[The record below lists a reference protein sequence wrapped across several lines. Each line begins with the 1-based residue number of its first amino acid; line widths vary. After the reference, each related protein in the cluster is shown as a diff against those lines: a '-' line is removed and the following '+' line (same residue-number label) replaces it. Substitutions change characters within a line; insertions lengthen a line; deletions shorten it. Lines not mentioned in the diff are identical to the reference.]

1 MRAYYYHG
9 ITCPQCHE
17 PHVNGQAIET
27 VNKGIFRCISC
38 GAKFQKHIDIQS
50 SNLFPK
56 TINHVINKE
65 GEKAANYLSNLP
77 LVWKIKPNIIEQEYI
92 DFFST
97 EKKGFYFITWPWRD
111 VRFIPLMI
119 FEYLLINPDKN
130 AVVIG
135 NYTCND
141 NKEVELFPS
150 SPLVF
155 NNLSFLKDIEEIDS
169 DVKREIKKFTDK
181 LVFEKEKVVEI
192 KYKRIGSN
200 EPIPPRLCYHTL
212 RKCKNKILK
221 EDSEFGDSFL
231 RNISEHKPGCN
242 PVVETIHEKGEWDV
256 SLYEQERWTG
266 SLQYNKVWLWEV
278 LFNSTNLS
286 ACKSLIS
293 SRFYR
298 EIADDNYNN
307 SSYRNIRL
315 HFLPSEPDL
324 DKTLDLVE
332 ELSPDILIIEN
343 IDEIISDSRF
353 GGERSK
359 ALLNFLHKH
368 SVKTIIMFSTDPDM
382 RQFYKIHDDKTIFQ
396 GVDVIIHTWDSRH
409 ILNNLPAGN
418 ESKYPNPVSSGTN
431 QLINENVERI
441 NPEYLILDSY
451 NSATENID
459 KYLSN
464 LSNEHRNDMIFY
476 FNRLFS
482 TALNLK
488 GNYSDP
494 EILVVKR
501 KGDNYLTY
509 ENVMS
514 RLYTLVDQNTFQ
526 SINSILN
533 GIFQLNSLE
542 QTNLLRDKIVSF
554 IKTTLESVEDWYFT
568 VVVLPYEV
576 KGTELLFKKN
586 ESTDDLSCTYI
597 SFCDWNNLKVHENNV
612 PDGYKHCIISTCYPS
627 LNYRLN
633 SSNADRLVFI
643 GNEKTIGNIK
653 YIIEK
658 RLLEINAYPLINP
671 DTYADCPD
679 LLRELCNL
687 VDIPDKEQFTRLTE
701 NLIEEAKFIMPYS
714 ENLSL
719 ERTPRTSDDII
730 SHLRINTGESAILCI
745 DAQNRGLFLPLDS
758 NILIRNNETL
768 QEFIVDDTFSIN
780 ILKKNLIGNE
790 IVLGKSGLYIS
801 FKSIF
806 FRFMIK
812 FGDKLH
818 FKRGPFEWYSFK
830 ALYKDSVYWNTL
842 LERAVNHYAKTNSL
856 TLHQSRNHIA
866 EKLAGSEITAVNP
879 EYIIGWWTNYEEL
892 TFDCGTYN
900 LYKIEHPF
908 TPNDMRII
916 FSIVKD
922 LCPELV
928 DDLQIADRSYAAA
941 ITLQN
946 LRRNALK
953 RKDKNVDVK
962 YYSIY
967 SKLERELLQIVRN
980 AELFRVNDVHMIK
993 ISCDVEGLKIFDEY
1007 TDYIS
1012 K

>member
-1 MRAYYYHG
+1 MRSYYYHG
-9 ITCPQCHE
+9 ITCPDCHE
-17 PHVNGQAIET
+17 PHVSGQAIET
-27 VNKGIFRCISC
+27 INEKTFRCISC
-38 GAKFQKHIDIQS
+38 GAKFHKYIDVQS
-50 SNLFPK
+50 SDLFPK
-56 TINHVINKE
+56 TINHVISKE
-65 GEKAANYLSNLP
+65 GENAANYLSNLP
-77 LVWKIKPNIIEQEYI
+77 LLWKIEPNIIEQEYI

-111 VRFIPLMI
+111 VRFLPLMV
-119 FEYLLINPDKN
+119 FEYLLTNPDKK

-135 NYTCND
+135 NYTCDD
-141 NKEVELFPS
+141 NTEVELFPS

-155 NNLSFLKDIEEIDS
+155 NNLSFLKDIEEIDR
-169 DVKREIKKFTDK
+169 DVRREIRKFSDK

-192 KYKRIGSN
+192 KYRNIGSN
-200 EPIPPRLCYHTL
+200 DLIPSRLCYHTL
-212 RKCKNKILK
+212 RKCKNKILN
-221 EDSEFGDSFL
+221 EDSEFGDSLL
-231 RNISEHKPGCN
+231 RNISEHKLGRD
-242 PVVETIHEKGEWDV
+242 PVVETINEKGAWDV

-266 SLQYNKVWLWEV
+266 SLQYNKLWLWEV
-278 LFNSTNLS
+278 LFNSTNLF
-286 ACKSLIS
+286 ACKSLVRS
-293 SRFYR
+293 HFYR
-298 EIADDNYNN
+298 EIADDNYN
-307 SSYRNIRL
+307 SSSHRNIRL
-315 HFLPSEPDL
+315 NFLPSEPYL

-343 IDEIISDSRF
+343 MDEIISDSRF

-359 ALLNFLHKH
+359 VLLNFLHNH

-382 RQFYKIHDDKTIFQ
+382 RQFYKIHDDETIFQ
-396 GVDVIIHTWDSRH
+396 DIDVIVHTWDSQH

-431 QLINENVERI
+431 QIICENMERI

-459 KYLSN
+459 KYLLN
-464 LSNEHRNDMIFY
+464 LSIDHRNDLIFY

-482 TALNLK
+482 TPLNLQ
-488 GNYSDP
+488 GDYSDS
-494 EILVVKR
+494 EILMVKR

-514 RLYTLVDQNTFQ
+514 RLYMLVDQNAFQ
-526 SINSILN
+526 SINSTLN
-533 GIFQLNSLE
+533 EIFQLNSLE
-542 QTNLLRDKIVSF
+542 QTNPLRDKILSF
-554 IKTTLESVEDWYFT
+554 TKTILESAEDWYFT
-568 VVVLPYEV
+568 VVVLSYEV
-576 KGTELLFKKN
+576 KGTELLFKKA
-586 ESTDDLSCTYI
+586 ESTEDSLFTYI
-597 SFCDWNNLKVHENNV
+597 SFCDWNNLKAHENNV

-633 SSNADRLVFI
+633 LSNADRLVFI

-658 RLLEINAYPLINP
+658 RLLEINAYPLIKP
-671 DTYADCPD
+671 DADVYCPD
-679 LLRELCNL
+679 LLHELFNL
-687 VDIPDKEQFTRLTE
+687 VDIPDKEQFTRVTE
-701 NLIEEAKFIMPYS
+701 SLIEDAKFIMPYS
-714 ENLSL
+714 ETVSS
-719 ERTPRTSDDII
+719 ERIAGTSDDFTT
-730 SHLRINTGESAILCI
+730 HLKINTGEAAILCT
-745 DAQNRGLFLPLDS
+745 DAQNRGLFLPLNS
-758 NILIRNNETL
+758 NILIRTNETL

-780 ILKKNLIGNE
+780 KLKKTLIDNE

-812 FGDKLH
+812 LGDKLH
-818 FKRGPFEWYSFK
+818 FQRGPFEWYGFK
-830 ALYKDSVYWNTL
+830 NLYNDSIYWNTL
-842 LERAVNHYAKTNSL
+842 LERAVNEYAKINHV
-856 TLHQSRNHIA
+856 TLHQSRNHVA
-866 EKLAGSEITAVNP
+866 KKLAESEITAVNP
-879 EYIIGWWTNYEEL
+879 DYIIGWWTNYEEL
-892 TFDCGTYN
+892 TLDCETYN

-916 FSIVKD
+916 FSVVKS
-922 LCPELV
+922 LCPKLV
-928 DDLQIADRSYAAA
+928 NDLQIADRSYAAA

-967 SKLERELLQIVRN
+967 SRLERELMQIVRN
-980 AELFRVNDVHMIK
+980 AELFRVSNAHMIK
-993 ISCDVEGLKIFDEY
+993 VSCDVEGLKIFDEY